1 MSDDGLVY
9 CYNVLMRLQ
18 HIDLGLKRLNEN
30 IDLLA
35 KSRTEKKPVEDV
47 DVEGQISNLSDD
59 SIDKEVSEK
68 LSKEVVSNIIEQLKR
83 KMDNTIE
90 ERAKLASEG
99 YEDDGYSAGLYMG
112 YIVGAK
118 EQNAKDISKVSDFL
132 AEYFS
137 FKYAAIL
144 QSNCDDFVRELCKV
158 MKERL

>member
-35 KSRTEKKPVEDV
+35 KRGTEKETVEDV
-47 DVEGQISNLSDD
+47 DVESQMLNLRDD
-59 SIDKEVSEK
+59 YIDKEVSEK
-68 LSKEVVSNIIEQLKR
+68 LSKEVVSNIIEQVKH

-112 YIVGAK
+112 YVIGAEEQKAIDIKRACDWLMNYFVFESGTMSGVGC
-118 EQNAKDISKVSDFL
+118 DVFLSKL
-132 AEYFS
+132 RKAME
-137 FKYAAIL
+137 
-144 QSNCDDFVRELCKV
+144 E
-158 MKERL
+158 